1 MLREP
6 RRKGGPSYVSGGG
19 LGGAGVGGRAGGLHS
34 TQEAR
39 TVLGGQVGFSQVS
52 VGWEGAPDSK
62 CLTARGNAAEEKP
75 QRQRNGF
82 VQPARTPC
90 ASWGRKSHGFGI
102 GSEFAPGPTAEQ
114 LCDPGQVTFSEA

>member
-39 TVLGGQVGFSQVS
+39 TVLGGQVGFSRQRWM
-52 VGWEGAPDSK
+52 GGGPRQQMLDGAGK
-62 CLTARGNAAEEKP
+62 CGRGETAETAQWFCAAGKDALCVLGQEKP
-75 QRQRNGF
+75 RLWDRLG
-82 VQPARTPC
+82 VRTWPN
-90 ASWGRKSHGFGI
+90 S
-102 GSEFAPGPTAEQ
+102 
-114 LCDPGQVTFSEA
+114 